1 MCTHIPPVGVS
12 PNPAWTEAMLPC
24 FSKDLYMSFF
34 RKKNTVQEVN
44 TAKPKKVNRNRT
56 ERLCLGLT
64 QDEKQLITDGARN
77 AGMSRTDFILNAV
90 EGNRVVV
97 ITDLSLALQEL
108 SRQGNNLNQIA
119 RCLNQRGSVSKET
132 IEKTS
137 KSCLRAYEQLALFAD
152 NWNVKLKRL
161 EEK

>member
-1 MCTHIPPVGVS
+1 
-12 PNPAWTEAMLPC
+12 
-24 FSKDLYMSFF
+24 MSFF
-34 RKKNTVQEVN
+34 RKKNTMLEVN
-44 TAKPKKVNRNRT
+44 TAKPKKVNRSRT

-64 QDEKQLITDGARN
+64 PEEKMIITDGARN

-90 EGNRVVV
+90 EGNRVV
-97 ITDLSLALQEL
+97 ILTGLPEILQEL
-108 SRQGNNLNQIA
+108 PRQGNNLNQIA
-119 RCLNQRGSVSKET
+119 RCLNQRGFVSKET

-137 KSCLRAYEQLALFAD
+137 KSCLRAYEQLVRFVD

>member
-1 MCTHIPPVGVS
+1 
-12 PNPAWTEAMLPC
+12 
-24 FSKDLYMSFF
+24 MSFF
-34 RKKNTVQEVN
+34 RKRNAVQEVN
-44 TAKPKKVNRNRT
+44 TAKPKKVNRSRT

-64 QDEKQLITDGARN
+64 QGEKQLITDGARN
-77 AGMSRTDFILNAV
+77 AGMSRTDFVLNAV
-90 EGNRVVV
+90 EDNRVVV
-97 ITDLSLALQEL
+97 LTGLPEILQEL

-119 RCLNQRGSVSKET
+119 RCLNQRGFVSKET

-137 KSCLRAYEQLALFAD
+137 KSCLRAYERLVQFVD

>member
-1 MCTHIPPVGVS
+1 
-12 PNPAWTEAMLPC
+12 
-24 FSKDLYMSFF
+24 MSFF
-34 RKKNTVQEVN
+34 RKRNAVQEVN

-64 QDEKQLITDGARN
+64 QGEKQLITDGARN
-77 AGMSRTDFILNAV
+77 TGMSRTDFVLNAV

-97 ITDLSLALQEL
+97 LTGLPEILQEL

-119 RCLNQRGSVSKET
+119 RCLNQRGFVSKET

-137 KSCLRAYEQLALFAD
+137 KSCLRAYEQLVQFVD

>member
-1 MCTHIPPVGVS
+1 
-12 PNPAWTEAMLPC
+12 
-24 FSKDLYMSFF
+24 MSFF
-34 RKKNTVQEVN
+34 RKRNAVQEVN

-64 QDEKQLITDGARN
+64 QGEKQLITDGARN
-77 AGMSRTDFILNAV
+77 AGMSRTDFVLNAV

-97 ITDLSLALQEL
+97 LTGLPEILQEL

-119 RCLNQRGSVSKET
+119 RCLNQRGFVSKET

-137 KSCLRAYEQLALFAD
+137 KSCLRAYEQLVQFVD

>member
-1 MCTHIPPVGVS
+1 
-12 PNPAWTEAMLPC
+12 
-24 FSKDLYMSFF
+24 MSFF

-44 TAKPKKVNRNRT
+44 TAKSKKVNRSRT

-64 QDEKQLITDGARN
+64 PEEKMMITDGARN
-77 AGMSRTDFILNAV
+77 AGMSRTDFILNTV

-97 ITDLSLALQEL
+97 LTGLPEILQEL

-119 RCLNQRGSVSKET
+119 RCLNQRGFVSKET

-137 KSCLRAYEQLALFAD
+137 KSCLRAYEQLIQFVD